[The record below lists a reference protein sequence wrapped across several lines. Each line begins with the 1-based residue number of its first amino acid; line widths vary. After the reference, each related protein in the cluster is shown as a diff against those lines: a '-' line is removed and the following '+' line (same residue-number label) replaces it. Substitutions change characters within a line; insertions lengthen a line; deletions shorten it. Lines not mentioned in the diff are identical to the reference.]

1 MADLRSDLE
10 ARLAGE
16 VRFDAVSRALY
27 STDASVY
34 QIEPVGVA
42 IVRSRED
49 VLAALACARAH
60 GVSIT
65 ARGGGTSQAGQAIGA
80 GLQVDTSKYFN
91 RLLEVNVEERW
102 ARVEPGIVLDELNAQ
117 LAPHRL
123 RFAPDIST
131 ASRATIG
138 GMISNNSSGARSVR
152 YGKTIDHVLDL
163 HVVLADG
170 SVAHLR
176 PLTPGELDAA
186 CAAETFEGACYRTV
200 RRLAARHAEEI
211 DRRYPKILRRVGGY
225 NLDAFTPARNSADA
239 GAGAPFNLAKL
250 VVGSE
255 GTLGLIVEARLNLVP
270 LPNAKAVLT
279 IEYDDLLD
287 ALGETPAI
295 LAHDPSAVEVMDR
308 SILDHARENPALDA
322 MRRAVLHTD
331 CGALLCVE
339 LYGDSVAE
347 LRQRLDRLEADV
359 RARGVATHTTRA
371 TAPADQARIWKLR
384 ESSLGLSMAMKGDA
398 KSISFVED
406 TAVAPERLRGFI
418 ERFLEVVRR
427 HGTTAGVYAHA
438 SVGCLHVRPVINL
451 KTAAGV
457 QQFEAIA
464 HEIAG
469 LVLEFGGALSGEHGD
484 GLVRGPFMARMFGP
498 ELYEAFRT
506 VKRTFDPNGLFNPGK
521 IVDAPP
527 LTANLRYGA
536 GYRTPNPAA
545 VFDHSEHGGLG
556 RAVEMCSGV
565 GACRKTLSGTMCP
578 SYMATRDEAHSTR
591 GRANTLRLAMTGALG
606 RDDPRETGLG
616 DRDVYDVLDLCLECR
631 ACKTECP
638 VGVDMARFKSEFLA
652 DYWRRH
658 GTPLRARVLGHIRD
672 LSALASRAAPLVNP
686 WLDRGWVRAL
696 NERFFGIDRR
706 RSLPPWARRTLAAAW
721 RQRSTGDGGRTPA
734 PGSGLAVAAA
744 AARANATAVAAAGA
758 RADAT
763 AVAAAGARADAGAV
777 AAAAARANAKAG
789 ARAVAPDAV
798 LFNDTF
804 TNYFDPEIGLAAAD
818 VLEAAGLTVG
828 LGPDACCGRPLIS
841 QGLLDEAR
849 ERAADAVRRLYPLAA
864 AGTPI
869 ILLEPSCLSALTD
882 DAPALLRGEAQQQAR
897 EIAAACVLFEDYLNQ
912 RLGDGRAALHLR
924 SGPDEILLHGHCHQK
939 SLGLVGPARALL
951 DRIPGARVTDLD
963 SGCCGMAGSF
973 GYAREHFDISRQI
986 GERRLL
992 PAARSLGPDGVLVAA
1007 GTSCRHQ
1014 VHDFT
1019 GVRALHPAV
1028 LLQSLLA

>member
-1 MADLRSDLE
+1 MDDLRRDLE

-16 VRFDAVSRALY
+16 VRFDPVSRALY

-34 QIEPVGVA
+34 QIQPRGVA
-42 IVRSRED
+42 IVRSRD
-49 VLAALACARAH
+49 DILAAIACARAH
-60 GVSIT
+60 GCSIT
-65 ARGGGTSQAGQAIGA
+65 ARGGGTSQAGQAIGE
-80 GLQVDTSKYFN
+80 GLQLDTSKHFN
-91 RLLEVNVEERW
+91 RLLEVNVAERW

-163 HVVLADG
+163 HVALSDG
-170 SVAHLR
+170 SVAHLG
-176 PLTPGELDAA
+176 PLEGAELDAA
-186 CAAETFEGACYRTV
+186 CAAPTLEGACYRTV
-200 RRLAARHAEEI
+200 RQLAARHADEI
-211 DRRYPKILRRVGGY
+211 GRRYPKILRRVGGY
-225 NLDAFTPARNSADA
+225 NLDAFTPARAAA
-239 GAGAPFNLAKL
+239 GEPFNLARL

-255 GTLGLIVEARLNLVP
+255 GTLGLILEARLNLVP

-287 ALGETPAI
+287 ALGDTPAI
-295 LAHDPSAVEVMDR
+295 LEHDPSAVEVMDR

-322 MRRAVLHTD
+322 MRRAVLRTD

-339 LYGDSVAE
+339 LYGETADE
-347 LRQRLDRLEADV
+347 LVPRLERLEANV
-359 RARGVATHTTRA
+359 RARGRATHTARA

-406 TAVAPERLRGFI
+406 TAVAPEKLRDFI
-418 ERFLEVVRR
+418 ARFLAVIRR

-438 SVGCLHVRPVINL
+438 SVGCLHVRPVVNM

-457 QQFEAIA
+457 RQFEAIA
-464 HEIAG
+464 TEVAD

-498 ELYEAFRT
+498 VLHDAFRT
-506 VKRTFDPNGLFNPGK
+506 VKRTFDPEGLFNPGK

-527 LTANLRYGA
+527 LTANLRYGPA
-536 GYRTPNPAA
+536 YRTPDPPAA
-545 VFDHSEHGGLG
+545 FDHGEHGGLG

-565 GACRKTLSGTMCP
+565 GACRKTLAGTMCP

-591 GRANTLRLAMTGALG
+591 GRANALRLAMTGALG
-606 RDDPRETGLG
+606 PTGPREAGLG
-616 DRDVYDVLDLCLECR
+616 DRGVHDVLDLCLECR

-658 GTPLRARVLGHIRD
+658 GTPLRARVLGHIHD
-672 LSALASRAAPLVNP
+672 LSALASRAAPLLNP
-686 WLDRGWVRAL
+686 WLERGWVRRL
-696 NERFFGIDRR
+696 NEALFGIDRR
-706 RSLPPWARRTLAAAW
+706 RSLPAWAPRTLTAAW
-721 RQRSTGDGGRTPA
+721 SDRRGGDRGEARAPGARVPTERTGSGGTGHGAVATGDG
-734 PGSGLAVAAA
+734 AA
-744 AARANATAVAAAGA
+744 
-758 RADAT
+758 
-763 AVAAAGARADAGAV
+763 
-777 AAAAARANAKAG
+777 
-789 ARAVAPDAV
+789 APDAV
-798 LFNDTF
+798 LFADTF
-804 TNYFDPEIGLAAAD
+804 TNYYDPDIGLAAAE
-818 VLEAAGLTVG
+818 VLEAAGLEVA
-828 LGPDACCGRPLIS
+828 LGPSACCGRPLIS
-841 QGLLDEAR
+841 QGLLDAAR
-849 ERAADAVRRLYPLAA
+849 ERAADAVRQLHPLAA
-864 AGTPI
+864 SGTPI
-869 ILLEPSCLSALTD
+869 VLLEPSCLSALAD
-882 DAPALLRGEAQQQAR
+882 DVPALLRGEAQQQAR
-897 EIAAACVLFEDYLNQ
+897 EVAAACVLFEDFLNR
-912 RLGDGRAALHLR
+912 RLEEGSLSLELAA
-924 SGPDEILLHGHCHQK
+924 GPEQVLLHGHCHQK

-951 DRIPGARVTDLD
+951 DHIPGARVTELD

-992 PAARSLGPDGVLVAA
+992 PAARELGPGGVLVAA

-1014 VHDFT
+1014 VHDFA
-1019 GVRALHPAV
+1019 GVRALHPAQ
-1028 LLQSLLA
+1028 LLQSLLE